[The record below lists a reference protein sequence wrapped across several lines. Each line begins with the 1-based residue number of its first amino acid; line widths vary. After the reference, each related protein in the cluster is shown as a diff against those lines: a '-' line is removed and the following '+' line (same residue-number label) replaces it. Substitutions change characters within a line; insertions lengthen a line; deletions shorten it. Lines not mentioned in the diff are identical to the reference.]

1 MKTTTND
8 VGGGFSVEFSVQ
20 PPQDGVG
27 MVLCEW
33 LPTMP
38 TKAELERVDM
48 AKLQAVT
55 LAFVAGLRE
64 MESGATQ

>member
-1 MKTTTND
+1 MKTTTHD

-33 LPTMP
+33 LPSMP
-38 TKAELERVDM
+38 TKAELERVNM

-55 LAFVAGLRE
+55 LAFAATLRTDE
-64 MESGATQ
+64 REAAQ

>member
-1 MKTTTND
+1 MKTTTHD

-20 PPQDGVG
+20 APQDGVG

-33 LPTMP
+33 LPTIP

-48 AKLQAVT
+48 AKLQAAT
-55 LAFVAGLRE
+55 LAFVTGLRE
-64 MESGATQ
+64 IESGVSV